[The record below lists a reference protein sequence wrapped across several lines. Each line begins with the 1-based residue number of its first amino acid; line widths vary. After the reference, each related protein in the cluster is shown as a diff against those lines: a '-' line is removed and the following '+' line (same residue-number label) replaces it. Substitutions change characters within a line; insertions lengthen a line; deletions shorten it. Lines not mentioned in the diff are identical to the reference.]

1 MRSVLLYCERQC
13 DPRKCTALKL
23 IRFGLAREVR
33 SVPARSVLLDPTS
46 DRVLSLEDVRSRTP
60 LVALD
65 CSWKR
70 GIEIFTDP
78 QLSRRGVRRRA
89 LPYLVAA
96 NPTNYGKPTKLSTV
110 EALCAALF
118 IIDEEEHARKLISPF
133 RWGDSFLSLNENL
146 LRRYSK
152 ALSPSEILSIQAEVM
167 GDDHGA

>member
-1 MRSVLLYCERQC
+1 
-13 DPRKCTALKL
+13 
-23 IRFGLAREVR
+23 
-33 SVPARSVLLDPTS
+33 VLLDPTS